1 MLSGRG
7 LGFEKKPNLSL
18 RARRGFKLVKANER
32 GIDSISEK
40 NWLSEWDAAG
50 KPVLVFFIPL

>member
-18 RARRGFKLVKANER
+18 RARRWFKLVKANER
-32 GIDSISEK
+32 GIDSTD
-40 NWLSEWDAAG
+40 WLSEWDAAG